1 MPAGVFAF
9 DGKGKILFT
18 NAAFRRSFPAGGRKT
33 GELRKVI
40 GCPSEENCGKSENC
54 RYCSLYRAQRAAIE
68 NKTEQT
74 ATAKVTVPK
83 PERVD
88 TLNVRIRIFPVDKN
102 LYFGL
107 TDGAYQSEMASELLS
122 AKKMQQRLLPVGK
135 TMGGIP
141 YSYMYIPCLEVGGD
155 LPDVYE
161 LNGQTY
167 GVISDVSGKGVSAGM
182 LSAFVKAGFDHKE
195 PSLSKAVE
203 KLSGKFVELNLDE
216 RSYITLAAVR
226 ISKAEGKLRFL
237 TAGHNA
243 PILLKNAYGI
253 HEIESP
259 APPVSGWFENYAYEE
274 KELPVS
280 RGDILALLTDGV
292 TECKNSAGELFGIER
307 AESVLLQ
314 SRSAEDYIGKL
325 RQALTVFSGGKFTD
339 DITAIAF
346 DL

>member
-1 MPAGVFAF
+1 M
-9 DGKGKILFT
+9 
-18 NAAFRRSFPAGGRKT
+18 
-33 GELRKVI
+33 
-40 GCPSEENCGKSENC
+40 
-54 RYCSLYRAQRAAIE
+54 
-68 NKTEQT
+68 
-74 ATAKVTVPK
+74 
-83 PERVD
+83 
-88 TLNVRIRIFPVDKN
+88 
-102 LYFGL
+102 
-107 TDGAYQSEMASELLS
+107 
-122 AKKMQQRLLPVGK
+122 
-135 TMGGIP
+135 
-141 YSYMYIPCLEVGGD
+141 
-155 LPDVYE
+155 PDVYE